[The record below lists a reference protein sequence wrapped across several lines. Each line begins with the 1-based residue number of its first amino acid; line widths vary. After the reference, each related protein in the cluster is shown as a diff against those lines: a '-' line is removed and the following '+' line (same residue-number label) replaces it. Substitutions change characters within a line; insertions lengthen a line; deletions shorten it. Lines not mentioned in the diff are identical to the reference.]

1 MLWEVI
7 SDEEIFK
14 FLSRTE
20 QSNISQIF
28 LNNIQGFYELER
40 LKTTNLTDINKKY
53 ILLILNHI
61 KKQFSQQIPQK
72 IKIEWEIDDYDTNN
86 DYKDNYKKIKEVKKE
101 IQPRQ
106 NIQPR
111 QKLDL
116 YTFEEIQDERKT
128 QFDDDLK
135 KRQEEFTNSM
145 SLQIP
150 EIPDFED
157 KYHKDLIPAEEM
169 GSLIQEMIKKR
180 NYDVNQISNTYKND
194 LNNDWL
200 QSQETSIQND
210 KFNTNNSK
218 FKEKEKD
225 KEKEDTKL
233 KKNVTWNNILED
245 ENNLNFDFIIEKDVE
260 KEDINIFS
268 KLKTIKSENIDNISV
283 EKIEPIKKIEKIE
296 FLENQ
301 IISLNKKV
309 DMIIELLQQK

>member
-1 MLWEVI
+1 M
-7 SDEEIFK
+7 
-14 FLSRTE
+14 
-20 QSNISQIF
+20 
-28 LNNIQGFYELER
+28 
-40 LKTTNLTDINKKY
+40 
-53 ILLILNHI
+53 
-61 KKQFSQQIPQK
+61 
-72 IKIEWEIDDYDTNN
+72 
-86 DYKDNYKKIKEVKKE
+86 
-101 IQPRQ
+101 
-106 NIQPR
+106 
-111 QKLDL
+111 